1 MKPWSLLP
9 LLAAV
14 LALAGC
20 NYDFPLTEQPTH
32 AVDARLLGHW
42 VAHDPDNGK
51 EMVMN
56 VRRLDDTSYVVGLD
70 DDLYRASHSDFAG
83 LALVS
88 VQNLQEGSDDR
99 KYVYFQWQLSADG
112 SQLTLRSVS
121 PKVVPEET
129 KTAAEARQLIEANR
143 ANPALFRDPLVF
155 THRDRR

>member
-1 MKPWSLLP
+1 MKTRSLLS
-9 LLAAV
+9 LLVAV
-14 LALAGC
+14 LLLAGC

-32 AVDARLLGHW
+32 GVDARLLGHW

-56 VRRLDDTSYVVGLD
+56 VRRLDDTTYVIGLD
-70 DDLYRASHSDFAG
+70 DDLYRAFHSDFAG

-88 VQNLQEGSDDR
+88 VQDLQEGGDDR

-112 SQLTLRSVS
+112 TQLTLRGVS

-129 KTAAEARQLIEANR
+129 KTAAEARRLVEANR
-143 ANPALFRDPLVF
+143 ANPALFRDALVF
-155 THRDRR
+155 SHRDHR